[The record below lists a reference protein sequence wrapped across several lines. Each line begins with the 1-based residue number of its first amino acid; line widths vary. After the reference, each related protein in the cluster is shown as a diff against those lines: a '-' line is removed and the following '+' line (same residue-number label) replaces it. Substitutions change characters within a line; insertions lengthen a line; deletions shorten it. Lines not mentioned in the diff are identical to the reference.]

1 MIGTGLASLS
11 IILPED
17 ISQVCHCPSQRS
29 QDGGDCRRNDSY
41 VNNADKFMF
50 FFFFQEQWGL
60 SGWVAVEP
68 QERVV
73 SLASEYNLKGTFRL
87 CFPFSCYQPLLMTFR
102 WCVAHMSETTLSTA
116 LCATALS
123 ALVTLDLTLAT
134 YQTVE

>member
-1 MIGTGLASLS
+1 MEEIAEEMILMLTMQINS
-11 IILPED
+11 
-17 ISQVCHCPSQRS
+17 C
-29 QDGGDCRRNDSY
+29 
-41 VNNADKFMF
+41 
-50 FFFFQEQWGL
+50 FFFQEQWGL

-116 LCATALS
+116 LCVTALS